1 MTSGGILP
9 FRTYTENGIQSI
21 NSALEPNGDE
31 NVVSEFLSK
40 PDRTFLNGC
49 NDIILPRRLA
59 LVDGTSLAQV
69 QTFVIPNGCDAISD
83 IYLNLSV
90 SKSPTNADSDEN
102 GVLIARKLAFLSTI
116 EKVEFRVGNQIWQT
130 MTSADLLIRNL
141 TEHHQGFNDFNSSL
155 LNFTGDMVGTNV
167 ISNST
172 RSSDPSFLFT
182 FSNYRYNL
190 FDVALETPAN
200 YKVFSSINLMS
211 FSSGGSKLNSF
222 LQYGARNNNIQIKI
236 YYNELHFGGSSFKR
250 LLFGGSLNEN
260 ALHSE
265 LVIKRHLFT
274 DSEKRYIENNIVNS
288 VIKTSQSMI
297 KYIDSNNVIDDYKTI
312 INLDDTKEYEQTF
325 SINCSHIC
333 FTIERNIIDR
343 TNSKTFA
350 PTSISD
356 WTANTGNNN
365 GIFYSTN
372 NNSIYFQIYD
382 CIKYAELIVD
392 GASVTGKLPAS
403 YLKNCAKDL
412 QLNVINSYPVYTIPL
427 ASTKF
432 GNDSILLSKLSNK
445 SLVLTF
451 DKNQILSG
459 KTLKDATALT
469 NPCRVNI
476 TAIGTNVVTYV
487 GGECSQQITF
497 NKSYI
502 QPLEDVSDS
511 GGVIVVPEI

>member
-40 PDRTFLNGC
+40 PDRTFLSGC
-49 NDIILPRRLA
+49 NDIILPRQVP
-59 LVDGTSLAQV
+59 LVDGTAVAQV
-69 QTFVIPNGCDAISD
+69 QTFVIPNGCDAITD

-90 SKSPTNADSDEN
+90 SNGTGSFLAKKS
-102 GVLIARKLAFLSTI
+102 AFLAAI
-116 EKVEFRVGNQIWQT
+116 DKVEFRVGNQIWQT

-155 LNFTGDMVGTNV
+155 MSFTGDMVGTNV
-167 ISNST
+167 LST
-172 RSSDPSFLFT
+172 STNPNDFLFSL
-182 FSNYRYNL
+182 SNYK
-190 FDVALETPAN
+190 FDILNTVFQTPAD
-200 YKVFSSINLMS
+200 YKVISSINLMS

-236 YYNELHFGGSSFKR
+236 YYNELHFDGDSFKKI
-250 LLFGGSLNEN
+250 LFGGSLNEN
-260 ALHSE
+260 VLQTE

-274 DSEKRYIENNIVNS
+274 DSEKSYIENNIVNS

-297 KYIDSNNVIDDYKTI
+297 KYVDPNNVIDDYTTI
-312 INLDDTKEYEQTF
+312 INLDDTKDYEQTF

-333 FTIERNIIDR
+333 FTIERNILDG

-356 WTANTGNNN
+356 WTGNTANNN

-372 NNSIYFQIYD
+372 ADSIYFQIYD

-451 DKNQILSG
+451 DKNQILDG
-459 KTLKDATALT
+459 KTLSEAASTA
-469 NPCRVNI
+469 NRCRVNI

-502 QPLEDVSDS
+502 QQKAS
-511 GGVIVVPEI
+511 VI

>member
-9 FRTYTENGIQSI
+9 FRTYTESGIQSI

-40 PDRTFLNGC
+40 PDRTFLSGC
-49 NDIILPRRLA
+49 NDVILPRQIP
-59 LVDGTSLAQV
+59 LVDGTAVAQV
-69 QTFVIPNGCDAISD
+69 QTFVIPNGCDAITD

-90 SKSPTNADSDEN
+90 SKSTNSAEPTTF
-102 GVLIARKLAFLSTI
+102 LARKVSFLNTI

-130 MTSADLLIRNL
+130 MTAADLLIRNL
-141 TEHHQGFNDFNSSL
+141 TEHHQGFNDFNTSL
-155 LNFTGDMVGTNV
+155 ISFTGDIIGTNILNIDESFINYFTYFNYNADIFQTAANLKHDYRV
-167 ISNST
+167 SST
-172 RSSDPSFLFT
+172 
-182 FSNYRYNL
+182 
-190 FDVALETPAN
+190 
-200 YKVFSSINLMS
+200 INLMP

-236 YYNELHFGGSSFKR
+236 YYNELHFGGDSYKR
-250 LLFGGSLNEN
+250 VLFGG
-260 ALHSE
+260 ALKE
-265 LVIKRHLFT
+265 ELIKTDLVIKRYLFT

-297 KYIDSNNVIDDYKTI
+297 KYVDPNNVIDDYTTI
-312 INLDDTKEYEQTF
+312 INLDDTKDYEQTF

-333 FTIERNIIDR
+333 FTIERNILDG
-343 TNSKTFA
+343 TNVKTIN
-350 PTSISD
+350 PTNIAEWAD
-356 WTANTGNNN
+356 LPTGVSNN
-365 GIFYSTN
+365 GVFYSTN
-372 NNSIYFQIYD
+372 LKSIPFQIFD

-451 DKNQILSG
+451 DKNQILDG
-459 KTLKDATALT
+459 KTLAEAVSISDK

-502 QPLEDVSDS
+502 QPL
-511 GGVIVVPEI
+511 PA